1 MARKKCD
8 RFRRG
13 LKRLKTAGAR
23 LLMSATL
30 LRWVFATAPVIFRLV
45 RWLDRNFGDGS

>member
-1 MARKKCD
+1 MARKEGD

-23 LLMSATL
+23 LLKSPTL
-30 LRWVFATAPVIFRLV
+30 LRWVFTTAPAVFRIL
-45 RWLDRNFGDGS
+45 RWLNRNFGDGS